1 MMFGLSQQTIAF
13 AKSLAPALI
22 KAIGMIALAEAWK
35 ASTRSFEDKR
45 FDEQSEDILKL
56 RLERSAIKKEHDEM
70 VDKYTDLA
78 KKYGEIVQAQEA
90 LTKIPSKEETPSY
103 EWVDFDDFDDYD
115 EDDHELQYNSANGA
129 LYNGGMI
136 ANGTMRDLADLLYME
151 AMGLDYPTTARVN
164 VYPRGSTRET
174 EPDEIRIKIY
184 FDPGDTYGLEDE

>member
-1 MMFGLSQQTIAF
+1 MFGLSPQTIAF

-35 ASTRSFEDKR
+35 ASTRSFEEKR

-70 VDKYTDLA
+70 VTKYADLA

-90 LTKIPSKEETPSY
+90 LTRIPSKEETPSY
-103 EWVDFDDFDDYD
+103 EWVDFDDYD
-115 EDDHELQYNSANGA
+115 EDEHELKYNSANGA
-129 LYNGGMI
+129 LYNGNMI
-136 ANGTMRDLADLLYME
+136 ANGTMRELADLLYME
-151 AMGLDYPTTARVN
+151 VMGLDYPTTARVN

-174 EPDEIRIKIY
+174 EPEEIRVSIY
-184 FDPGDTYGLEDE
+184 FDPGDTYGFEDE

>member
-13 AKSLAPALI
+13 AKSSLL
-22 KAIGMIALAEAWK
+22 
-35 ASTRSFEDKR
+35 RSFEDKR

-56 RLERSAIKKEHDEM
+56 RLERGAIKKEHDEM
-70 VDKYTDLA
+70 VTKYADLA

-103 EWVDFDDFDDYD
+103 EWVDFDDYD
-115 EDDHELQYNSANGA
+115 EDDHDLQYNSANGA
-129 LYNGGMI
+129 LYNDGMI

-184 FDPGDTYGLEDE
+184 FDPGDTYGFDDE

>member
-1 MMFGLSQQTIAF
+1 MMFGLSPQTIAF

-45 FDEQSEDILKL
+45 ADEQSEYILKL
-56 RLERSAIKKEHDEM
+56 RVEKSAIKKEHDEM

-90 LTKIPSKEETPSY
+90 LTKNPSKEETPSY
-103 EWVDFDDFDDYD
+103 EWVDFDDYD
-115 EDDHELQYNSANGA
+115 EDDHKLQYNSANGA
-129 LYNGGMI
+129 LYNDGMI
-136 ANGTMRDLADLLYME
+136 ANGTMRELADLLYME

-164 VYPRGSTRET
+164 TYPRGSTRET

-184 FDPGDTYGLEDE
+184 FDPGDTYGFDDE

>member
-35 ASTRSFEDKR
+35 ASQRSFEEKR

-56 RLERSAIKKEHDEM
+56 RVEKSAIKKEHDEM
-70 VDKYTDLA
+70 VTKYADLA

-103 EWVDFDDFDDYD
+103 EWVDFDDYD
-115 EDDHELQYNSANGA
+115 EDEHELKYNSANGA
-129 LYNGGMI
+129 LYNGNMI
-136 ANGTMRDLADLLYME
+136 ANGTMRELADLLYME
-151 AMGLDYPTTARVN
+151 VMGLDYPTTARVN
-164 VYPRGSTRET
+164 AYPRGSTRET
-174 EPDEIRIKIY
+174 EPEEIRITIY

>member
-35 ASTRSFEDKR
+35 ASQRSFEEKR

-56 RLERSAIKKEHDEM
+56 RVEKSAIEKEHDEM
-70 VDKYTDLA
+70 VTKYADLA

-90 LTKIPSKEETPSY
+90 LTKIPSKEESPSY
-103 EWVDFDDFDDYD
+103 EWVDFDDYD
-115 EDDHELQYNSANGA
+115 EDEHELKYNSANGA
-129 LYNGGMI
+129 LYNGNMI
-136 ANGTMRDLADLLYME
+136 ANGTMRELADLLYME
-151 AMGLDYPTTARVN
+151 VMGLDYPTTARVN
-164 VYPRGSTRET
+164 AYPRGSTRET
-174 EPDEIRIKIY
+174 EPEEIRITIY

>member
-22 KAIGMIALAEAWK
+22 KTIGMIALAEALK

-45 FDEQSEDILKL
+45 FDEASEDILKL
-56 RLERSAIKKEHDEM
+56 RVEKSAIKKEHDEM
-70 VDKYTDLA
+70 VTKYTDLA

-103 EWVDFDDFDDYD
+103 EWVDFDDYD
-115 EDDHELQYNSANGA
+115 EDDHKLQYNSANGA
-129 LYNGGMI
+129 LYDGNMI
-136 ANGTMRDLADLLYME
+136 ANGTKRELADLLYME
-151 AMGLDYPTTARVN
+151 VMGLDYPTTARVN

-174 EPDEIRIKIY
+174 EPNEIRIKIY
-184 FDPGDTYGLEDE
+184 FDPGDTYGFDDE

>member
-56 RLERSAIKKEHDEM
+56 RVEKSAIKKEHDEM
-70 VDKYTDLA
+70 VTKYADLA

-90 LTKIPSKEETPSY
+90 LTRIPSKEESPSY
-103 EWVDFDDFDDYD
+103 EWVDFDDYD
-115 EDDHELQYNSANGA
+115 EDEHELKYNSANGA
-129 LYNGGMI
+129 LYNGNMI
-136 ANGTMRDLADLLYME
+136 ANGTMRELADLLYME
-151 AMGLDYPTTARVN
+151 VMGLDYPTTARVN
-164 VYPRGSTRET
+164 TYPYGSTRET
-174 EPDEIRIKIY
+174 EPEEIRIKIY

>member
-70 VDKYTDLA
+70 VDKYADLA
-78 KKYGEIVQAQEA
+78 KKYGEIVQAQE
-90 LTKIPSKEETPSY
+90 ETPSY
-103 EWVDFDDFDDYD
+103 EWVDFDDYD
-115 EDDHELQYNSANGA
+115 EDDHKLQYNSANGA
-129 LYNGGMI
+129 LYNDNMI

-184 FDPGDTYGLEDE
+184 FDAGDTYGFDDE

>member
-1 MMFGLSQQTIAF
+1 MMFGLSPQTIAF

-56 RLERSAIKKEHDEM
+56 RVEKSAIKKEHDEM
-70 VDKYTDLA
+70 VTKYADLA

-90 LTKIPSKEETPSY
+90 LTKIPSKEESPSY
-103 EWVDFDDFDDYD
+103 EWVDFDDYD
-115 EDDHELQYNSANGA
+115 EDEHELKYNSANGA
-129 LYNGGMI
+129 LYNGNMI
-136 ANGTMRDLADLLYME
+136 ANGTMRELADLLYME
-151 AMGLDYPTTARVN
+151 VMGLDYPTTARVN

-174 EPDEIRIKIY
+174 EPEEIRITIY

>member
-1 MMFGLSQQTIAF
+1 MFGLSQQTIAF
-13 AKSLAPALI
+13 SKSLAPALI

-70 VDKYTDLA
+70 VTKYADLA

-103 EWVDFDDFDDYD
+103 EWVDFDDSD
-115 EDDHELQYNSANGA
+115 ENEYELRYNSSNGA
-129 LYNGGMI
+129 LYDGNFL
-136 ANGTMRDLADLLYME
+136 ANGTKRDLAELLYME
-151 AMGLDYPTTARVN
+151 VFGTAYPTTAVIN
-164 VYPRGSTRET
+164 TYPRGAGRDA
-174 EPDEIRIKIY
+174 EPEEIRVTVY
-184 FDPGDTYGLEDE
+184 FNSGDSYGIEQL

>member
-103 EWVDFDDFDDYD
+103 EWVDFDDHD
-115 EDDHELQYNSANGA
+115 EDDHKLQYNSANGA
-129 LYNGGMI
+129 LYNENMI

-184 FDPGDTYGLEDE
+184 FDPGDTYGFDDE

>member
-56 RLERSAIKKEHDEM
+56 RLEKSSIKKEHDEM
-70 VDKYTDLA
+70 VTKYADLA

-90 LTKIPSKEETPSY
+90 LTRIPSKEESPSY
-103 EWVDFDDFDDYD
+103 EWVDFDDED
-115 EDDHELQYNSANGA
+115 EDEHELKYNSANGA
-129 LYNGGMI
+129 LYNGNMI
-136 ANGTMRDLADLLYME
+136 ANGTMRDLAELLYME
-151 AMGLDYPTTARVN
+151 VMGLDYPTTARVN
-164 VYPRGSTRET
+164 AYPRGSTRET
-174 EPDEIRIKIY
+174 EPEEIRIKIY
-184 FDPGDTYGLEDE
+184 FDAGDTYGLDDE

>member
-56 RLERSAIKKEHDEM
+56 RLERGAIKKEHDEM
-70 VDKYTDLA
+70 VTKYADLA
-78 KKYGEIVQAQEA
+78 KKYGGIVQAQEA
-90 LTKIPSKEETPSY
+90 LTKIPSKEESPSY
-103 EWVDFDDFDDYD
+103 EWVDFDDYD
-115 EDDHELQYNSANGA
+115 EDEHELKYNSANGA
-129 LYNGGMI
+129 LYNGNMI
-136 ANGTMRDLADLLYME
+136 ANGTMRELADLLYME
-151 AMGLDYPTTARVN
+151 VMGLDYPTTARVN
-164 VYPRGSTRET
+164 TYPRGSTRET
-174 EPDEIRIKIY
+174 EPEEIRITIY

>member
-1 MMFGLSQQTIAF
+1 MLGLSQQTIAF

-35 ASTRSFEDKR
+35 ASTKSFEDKR

-56 RLERSAIKKEHDEM
+56 RLERSTIKKEHDEM
-70 VDKYTDLA
+70 VTKYADLA

-90 LTKIPSKEETPSY
+90 LTKIPPKEETPSY
-103 EWVDFDDFDDYD
+103 EWVDFDDYD
-115 EDDHELQYNSANGA
+115 EDDHDLQYNSANGA
-129 LYNGGMI
+129 LYNEGMI

-151 AMGLDYPTTARVN
+151 VMGLDYSTTARIN

-174 EPDEIRIKIY
+174 EPDEIRVKIY
-184 FDPGDTYGLEDE
+184 FDAGDTYGFDNE

>member
-35 ASTRSFEDKR
+35 ASQRSFEEKR

-56 RLERSAIKKEHDEM
+56 RVEKSAIKKEHDEM
-70 VDKYTDLA
+70 VTKYADLA

-103 EWVDFDDFDDYD
+103 EWVDFDDYD
-115 EDDHELQYNSANGA
+115 EDEHEHELKYNSANGA
-129 LYNGGMI
+129 LYNGNMI
-136 ANGTMRDLADLLYME
+136 ANGTMRELADLLYME
-151 AMGLDYPTTARVN
+151 VMGLDYPTTARVN
-164 VYPRGSTRET
+164 AYPRGSTRET
-174 EPDEIRIKIY
+174 EPEEIRITIY

>member
-22 KAIGMIALAEAWK
+22 KVIGMIALAEAWK

-70 VDKYTDLA
+70 VTKYADLA

-103 EWVDFDDFDDYD
+103 EWVDFDDYD
-115 EDDHELQYNSANGA
+115 EDEHELKYNSANGA
-129 LYNGGMI
+129 LYNGNMI
-136 ANGTMRDLADLLYME
+136 ANGTMRDLAELLYME
-151 AMGLDYPTTARVN
+151 VMGLDYPTTARVN
-164 VYPRGSTRET
+164 AYPRGSTRET
-174 EPDEIRIKIY
+174 EPEEIRIKIY
-184 FDPGDTYGLEDE
+184 FDAGDTYGLEDE

>member
-35 ASTRSFEDKR
+35 ASQRSFEEKR

-56 RLERSAIKKEHDEM
+56 RVEKSAIKKEHDEM
-70 VDKYTDLA
+70 VTKYADLA

-90 LTKIPSKEETPSY
+90 LTKIPSKEETPSC
-103 EWVDFDDFDDYD
+103 EWVDFDDYD
-115 EDDHELQYNSANGA
+115 EDEHELKYNSANGA
-129 LYNGGMI
+129 LYNGNMI
-136 ANGTMRDLADLLYME
+136 ANGTMRELADLLYME
-151 AMGLDYPTTARVN
+151 VMGLDYPTTARVN
-164 VYPRGSTRET
+164 TYPRGSTRET
-174 EPDEIRIKIY
+174 EPEEIRITIY

>member
-35 ASTRSFEDKR
+35 ASQRSFEEKR

-56 RLERSAIKKEHDEM
+56 RVEKSAIKKEHDEM
-70 VDKYTDLA
+70 VTKYADLA

-90 LTKIPSKEETPSY
+90 LTRIPSKEESPSY
-103 EWVDFDDFDDYD
+103 EWVDFDDYD
-115 EDDHELQYNSANGA
+115 EDEHELKYNSANGA
-129 LYNGGMI
+129 LYNGNMI
-136 ANGTMRDLADLLYME
+136 ANGTMRELADLLYME
-151 AMGLDYPTTARVN
+151 VMGLDYPTTARVN
-164 VYPRGSTRET
+164 TYPYGSTRET
-174 EPDEIRIKIY
+174 EPEEIRIKIY